1 VKRLSDQTL
10 YEIIEVSVEAPP
22 EEIARACDRAA
33 ATYGPGSLVTYT
45 LASSEES
52 ALLSSRIEEARAV
65 LLDPSAR
72 SRYDERIG
80 VRPHATPP
88 PAPPV
93 APAPPLPTPP
103 EVRPEAATSSPAWP
117 PAEVEVAAV
126 EPLHISPGLP
136 VVVPA
141 PPPLAEPVA
150 QPGEPQ
156 ATAPAAQ
163 VANTP
168 PPSTTAPGSSP
179 APAGPVPADPGPW
192 PEPAAPAG
200 GEASPGPAAPPQAAA
215 TPQPSAAAPLQAALA
230 LPEPRPAAPVAPT
243 SPVAPIALTRAV
255 APILLDR
262 EIPPPRPLLVPEGA
276 AWSGEMLRRVRESRG
291 LTLQEVAERTRI
303 TRHHL
308 ENIELDRFKA
318 LPAAVYLRGIIMSL
332 ARELRLDGQK
342 VARSYLDRMGPPG
355 DGEAER

>member
-1 VKRLSDQTL
+1 MKRLSDQTL
-10 YEIIEVSVEAPP
+10 YEIIEVSVETSP

-33 ATYGPGSLVTYT
+33 ATYGAGSLVTYT

-80 VRPHATPP
+80 VRPHATPLPASPGTPVQALP
-88 PAPPV
+88 P
-93 APAPPLPTPP
+93 PP
-103 EVRPEAATSSPAWP
+103 ETRPEPGASSPAWP
-117 PAEVEVAAV
+117 PAEVDVAVA

-136 VVVPA
+136 VFVPVA
-141 PPPLAEPVA
+141 PPATEPA
-150 QPGEPQ
+150 APS
-156 ATAPAAQ
+156 ATVPAAQ
-163 VANTP
+163 VVSSP
-168 PPSTTAPGSSP
+168 PPATLAPEGSRVHGGTSPAESSP
-179 APAGPVPADPGPW
+179 W
-192 PEPAAPAG
+192 LEP
-200 GEASPGPAAPPQAAA
+200 ASPGGDEVQHPAAPPQAAA
-215 TPQPSAAAPLQAALA
+215 PLAPDQPSAVAAPLPLALA
-230 LPEPRPAAPVAPT
+230 RPEPQPAPPIA
-243 SPVAPIALTRAV
+243 PVAPIALTRAV

-262 EIPPPRPLLVPEGA
+262 EVPPPRPLLVPEGA

-291 LTLQEVAERTRI
+291 LTLQQVAERTRI

-342 VARSYLDRMGPPG
+342 VARSYLDRMGPAS
-355 DGEAER
+355 DGEAKR

>member
-52 ALLSSRIEEARAV
+52 ALLSNRIEEARAV

-80 VRPHATPP
+80 VRPHATPLP
-88 PAPPV
+88 PTPAAPVQAALPALPPPEARPEPV
-93 APAPPLPTPP
+93 A
-103 EVRPEAATSSPAWP
+103 SSPAWP
-117 PAEVEVAAV
+117 PAEVDAATA

-136 VVVPA
+136 VVVPGT
-141 PPPLAEPVA
+141 PPGAEPAV
-150 QPGEPQ
+150 QPGEPH
-156 ATAPAAQ
+156 ATGPAAP
-163 VANTP
+163 VVSP
-168 PPSTTAPGSSP
+168 PPPATP
-179 APAGPVPADPGPW
+179 APEGSPIHGGPVAAESTSW
-192 PEPAAPAG
+192 PEPASPG
-200 GEASPGPAAPPQAAA
+200 GEAVPGPAAPPQVEA
-215 TPQPSAAAPLQAALA
+215 TPAPAQPSAAALVPVALA
-230 LPEPRPAAPVAPT
+230 RLETEPATPVT
-243 SPVAPIALTRAV
+243 PIALTRAV

-276 AWSGEMLRRVRESRG
+276 AWSGELLRRVRESRG
-291 LTLQEVAERTRI
+291 LTLQQVAERTRI